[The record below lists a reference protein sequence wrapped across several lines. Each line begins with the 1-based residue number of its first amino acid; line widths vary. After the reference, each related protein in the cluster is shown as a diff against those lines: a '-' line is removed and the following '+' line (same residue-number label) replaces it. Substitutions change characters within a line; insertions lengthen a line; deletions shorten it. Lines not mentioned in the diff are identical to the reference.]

1 MDKKIKYEDEINS
14 FMLSVVESNEY
25 KNVEYFIFTI
35 RKQYLD
41 YLSIARLTKFKFQF
55 ILNH

>member
-14 FMLSVVESNEY
+14 FMFSVVESNEY

-35 RKQYLD
+35 RKYV
-41 YLSIARLTKFKFQF
+41 YFTISSCRI
-55 ILNH
+55 